1 MSFMKIGYARVS
13 TDDQKLDL
21 QTDALEKEGCTQIF
35 YDEGLSGGLVRRP
48 GLDAALSAL
57 NKHDTLV
64 VWRLD
69 RLGRSLQHLIEIV
82 ASLGAKNINFKSLN
96 ESIDTTTAGGE
107 LIFHIMGA
115 LAQFE
120 RKLTSERTKAGLEA
134 TKRRGKK
141 LGRPFNLT
149 KEQIKHAR
157 DVTLKGDQ
165 TVSEMAKILGVHRST
180 LHRAFKRTTNK

>member
-1 MSFMKIGYARVS
+1 MKIGYARVS

-21 QTDALEKEGCTQIF
+21 QIDALEKEGCSQIF
-35 YDEGLSGGLVRRP
+35 YDEGLSGNFLIQRP
-48 GLDAALSAL
+48 GLDKALCVL
-57 NKHDTLV
+57 NEDDTLI

-82 ASLGAKNINFKSLN
+82 SSLGAKNINFKSLS

-107 LIFHIMGA
+107 LVFHIIGA

-120 RKLTSERTKAGLEA
+120 RKLISERTKAGLEA

-141 LGRPFNLT
+141 LGRPFDLT

-157 DVTLKGDQ
+157 EVTLKGNQ
-165 TVSEMAKILGVHRST
+165 TISEMANILGVHRST
-180 LHRAFKRTTNK
+180 LHRAFKRTINN